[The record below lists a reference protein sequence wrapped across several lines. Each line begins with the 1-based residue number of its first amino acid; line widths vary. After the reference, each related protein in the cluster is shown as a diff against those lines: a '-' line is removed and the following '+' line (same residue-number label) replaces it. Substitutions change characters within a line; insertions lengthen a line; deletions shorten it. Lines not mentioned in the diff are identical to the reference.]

1 MNNGGNGSAM
11 QAENTGRGADGR
23 FAAGHEI
30 GKATRWAAGGASPNP
45 LGRPLE
51 NFVSVAKR
59 VLDETADAKLAQAL
73 GAPEAITKREALV
86 RRLWQLAMQGSMR
99 AASLILDR
107 TDAATTCARGE
118 ESTGGIIIEMA
129 VVDPATY
136 GKQPALGDDPAQPAL
151 PTPDDA
157 PAIRPTI
164 DTP

>member
-1 MNNGGNGSAM
+1 MTNGGNGGAM
-11 QAENTGRGADGR
+11 QVENTGRGADGR
-23 FAAGHEI
+23 FVAGHAI

-59 VLDETADAKLAQAL
+59 VLDETADGKLAQAL

-118 ESTGGIIIEMA
+118 ENPGGIVIEMFQ
-129 VVDPATY
+129 VDPATY
-136 GKQPALGDDPAQPAL
+136 GKQPVLDSDPAPPAL
-151 PTPDDA
+151 PGPEGADL
-157 PAIRPTI
+157 PP
-164 DTP
+164 